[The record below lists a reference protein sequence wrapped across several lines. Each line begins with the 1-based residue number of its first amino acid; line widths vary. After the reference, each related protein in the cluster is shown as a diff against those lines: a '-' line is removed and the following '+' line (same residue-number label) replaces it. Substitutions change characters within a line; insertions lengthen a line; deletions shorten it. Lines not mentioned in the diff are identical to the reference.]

1 MDTNVEN
8 GEDGKD
14 VESEDVEGKDVE
26 DDHIALEEEDM
37 GEVGVDEVTCCS
49 IEGGIICLLLSIFT

>member
-1 MDTNVEN
+1 MNVEN
-8 GEDGKD
+8 GEDDKD
-14 VESEDVEGKDVE
+14 GESEDVEGKDVE

>member
-8 GEDGKD
+8 GEDGMD
-14 VESEDVEGKDVE
+14 GEDNDVEGKDVE

-49 IEGGIICLLLSIFT
+49 IEGGIICLLFSIFT